1 MKRLL
6 AGYLSWLLTLLSTP
20 FSPSPAMA
28 AAVATQLEANCV
40 DTSIWTA
47 PVAKAY
53 AKSLMKWEYP
63 HWNRSEWRAL
73 AKLWGK
79 ESGWRHE
86 AANPKSS
93 AYGIAQ
99 VLKTKPGT
107 PAPRQI
113 ERGLVYIEHRY
124 NKPSKAWA
132 HWRAKGWY

>member
-1 MKRLL
+1 MKRIL
-6 AGYLSWLLTLLSTP
+6 AGYFSWLLAFLSTP
-20 FSPSPAMA
+20 FLPSPAHA
-28 AAVATQLEANCV
+28 AAVAVQIEANCI
-40 DTSIWTA
+40 DKSLWT
-47 PVAKAY
+47 PNMAKAY
-53 AKSLMKWEYP
+53 AQALIKWEYP

>member
-6 AGYLSWLLTLLSTP
+6 AGYLSWLLAFLSTP
-20 FSPSPAMA
+20 FLPSQTMA
-28 AAVATQLEANCV
+28 AAVAVQLEANCI
-40 DTSIWTA
+40 DISTWT
-47 PVAKAY
+47 PRMAKAY
-53 AKSLMKWEYP
+53 AKSIMKWEYP
-63 HWNRSEWRAL
+63 HWNKSEWRAL

-99 VLKTKPGT
+99 MLKTKPGT
-107 PAPRQI
+107 PAPKQI
-113 ERGLVYIEHRY
+113 ARGLVYIEHRY
-124 NKPSKAWA
+124 DKPSKAWA

>member
-20 FSPSPAMA
+20 FLPSPAMA
-28 AAVATQLEANCV
+28 AAVATQLEANCI
-40 DTSIWTA
+40 DTSIWTPA
-47 PVAKAY
+47 MAKAY

-63 HWNRSEWRAL
+63 NWNKSEWRAL

-86 AANPKSS
+86 AANPKST

-124 NKPSKAWA
+124 KKPSKAWA